1 MSSINPIKPS
11 PTPSPRVGGSKYTP
25 GAVPPSRVQQP
36 QVQPAQTVGGL
47 NPQAIEQIQQIVGI
61 TLSQVGTTGTVT
73 PTFNYSLLERIED
86 TELKEIARLLKRM
99 GYSVKESKGSIKALF
114 ATDPALEAI
123 LKGSNTPTELKTNLL
138 KDYLPLGGDAT
149 ENLPTRT
156 IAMQDPVILGE
167 IVDSAYQSR
176 YMRNATPEEK
186 AKHIKNFEED
196 INAGTLTTTKKVKN
210 KKTGKMENVTTVES
224 NFSQA
229 KAKTELEES
238 LKNLNPDEFDRTKRI
253 QFSNF
258 IMQNTMSGA

>member
-1 MSSINPIKPS
+1 MTTKPS
-11 PTPSPRVGGSKYTP
+11 PTPSPRVGGGKYTP
-25 GAVPPSRVQQP
+25 GTVPPSRVQP
-36 QVQPAQTVGGL
+36 TQTVGGL
-47 NPQAIEQIQQIVGI
+47 NSQAIEQIQQIVGI
-61 TLSQVGTTGTVT
+61 TLSQVGTTGTINS
-73 PTFNYSLLERIED
+73 NYNYTLLESLSD
-86 TELKEIARLLKRM
+86 TELISIAKLLKKM
-99 GYSVKESKGSIKALF
+99 GFSVKGSKGSVKALF
-114 ATDPALEAI
+114 STDPALEAI
-123 LKGSNTPTELKTNLL
+123 LKNSSTATELRANLL

-156 IAMQDPVILGE
+156 ITMQDPVILGE

-196 INAGTLTTTKKVKN
+196 INSGTLTTTKKVKN
-210 KKTGKMENVTTVES
+210 KKTGKMENVVTVKS

-253 QFSNF
+253 QFSDF

>member
-1 MSSINPIKPS
+1 MAQVGPNLYNPNKGK
-11 PTPSPRVGGSKYTP
+11 TP
-25 GAVPPSRVQQP
+25 VQS
-36 QVQPAQTVGGL
+36 QT
-47 NPQAIEQIQQIVGI
+47 NQQISLEEINNFLKGTGI
-61 TLSQVGTTGTVT
+61 PVSVNIGTAGEIT
-73 PTFNYSLLERIED
+73 PNYNRGLLESLSRDQLSIIAKM
-86 TELKEIARLLKRM
+86 LKKM
-99 GYSVKESKGSIKALF
+99 GYTVKANPGSIKNLF
-114 ATDPALEAI
+114 MTEAELVAI
-123 LKGSNTPTELKTNLL
+123 VDGVTSKGGTGSTLINELSSM
-138 KDYLPLGGDAT
+138 YIPIGSS
-149 ENLPTRT
+149 EEPNLPTRT
-156 IAMQDPVILGE
+156 ITMQDPVILGE

-196 INAGTLTTTKKVKN
+196 INSGTLTTTKKVKN
-210 KKTGKMENVTTVES
+210 KKTGKMENVVTVKS

>member
-1 MSSINPIKPS
+1 MNPIKPS

-25 GAVPPSRVQQP
+25 GAVPPSRVQP
-36 QVQPAQTVGGL
+36 TQTVGGL